1 MPRAHDGLLREIA
14 TAIAEQR
21 GERGSLVVVGA
32 HHFGSDYNDPLYA
45 AVANIAWSSVLLVEA
60 SPLIAATLR
69 TRVRE
74 RNPTPR
80 VPPARVIVVN
90 EGVCPSSSPASEL
103 PFYTLDTRGLEGL
116 PRWADQVSS
125 FKYQHVQKHTSSMA
139 RKSNHSA
146 AFLRTRIVTRAVR
159 CGPLLSLL
167 EAHAIERVGA
177 LMIDTEGLDC
187 QIVAAQA
194 WTSPRWCR
202 LRPQGVLLYEKKHCD
217 ENSSK
222 LALEA
227 LDHSR
232 GCSATG
238 HAANDATKRAP
249 HGYRRIAAND
259 RENAVFA
266 LSD

>member
-14 TAIAEQR
+14 IAIAEQR

-116 PRWADQVSS
+116 PRWADQVRRAQVCTGLGVS
-125 FKYQHVQKHTSSMA
+125 
-139 RKSNHSA
+139 
-146 AFLRTRIVTRAVR
+146 LRQGHR
-159 CGPLLSLL
+159 CPTGQSL
-167 EAHAIERVGA
+167 
-177 LMIDTEGLDC
+177 
-187 QIVAAQA
+187 VAASSPMMDVSCWWCWGGGSH
-194 WTSPRWCR
+194 WTNLVVSDSYAYGN
-202 LRPQGVLLYEKKHCD
+202 L
-217 ENSSK
+217 SK
-222 LALEA
+222 
-227 LDHSR
+227 S
-232 GCSATG
+232 
-238 HAANDATKRAP
+238 
-249 HGYRRIAAND
+249 
-259 RENAVFA
+259 
-266 LSD
+266 